1 MRSRHSLKLD
11 THSIIKL
18 EAISFCD
25 IRPDAG
31 SQFQIIASWLK
42 EPLRALIREAGLTTE
57 QFAELLERAG
67 VDDIFGYDSI
77 FPRSGVAAAASA
89 AGSKCP
95 NN

>member
-1 MRSRHSLKLD
+1 VSRLPVCSGSDAVKAFAKVD

-42 EPLRALIREAGLTTE
+42 ERYAP
-57 QFAELLERAG
+57 
-67 VDDIFGYDSI
+67 
-77 FPRSGVAAAASA
+77 
-89 AGSKCP
+89 
-95 NN
+95 